1 MRRFVSGKD
10 MTLSRIAYVNWQY
23 LLHSAASI
31 HIEDRGYQFSD
42 AVYEVIMFV
51 AGSPLDMEPHL
62 DRLDN
67 SLAELEI
74 TQPMVRSALRQV
86 IMEVVRRNRLQNGI
100 VYLQVSRGVAP
111 RDHAFPSANVS
122 PALVMTAKRLDF
134 AKIRDL
140 QNSGVEVKTVP
151 ENRWRRP
158 DIKSVSLLGNVL
170 AKESAK
176 IDGAY
181 EAWFIDQAGLVTEGT
196 STNAWIVTS
205 DDLLIT
211 RQLDQAILPGITR
224 AALFSVAAELALEVK
239 EQAFS
244 IKDALSAKE
253 AFLTSST
260 NFVMPVIS
268 IDGRPIG
275 RREPGHVSKKLVD
288 AYWRYVEEATADN
301 AR

>member
-1 MRRFVSGKD
+1 
-10 MTLSRIAYVNWQY
+10 MTLSRIAYVNGQY
-23 LLHSAASI
+23 LPHSAASI

-67 SLAELEI
+67 SLAELAI
-74 TQPMVRSALRQV
+74 TQPMVRSALRRV

-111 RDHAFPSANVS
+111 RDHAFPSANVN
-122 PALVMTAKRLDF
+122 PALVMTANRLDF

-140 QNSGVEVKTVP
+140 QNSGVGVKSVP
-151 ENRWRRP
+151 EIRWRRP

-170 AKESAK
+170 AKESART
-176 IDGAY
+176 DGAY
-181 EAWFIDQAGLVTEGT
+181 EAWFVDQAGLVTEGT

-205 DDLLIT
+205 DDALIT

-239 EQAFS
+239 QQAFS
-244 IKDALSAKE
+244 IKDALSAEE

-275 RREPGHVSKKLVD
+275 RREPGDVSKKLVD
-288 AYWRYVEEATADN
+288 AYWRYVEVATGDDAG
-301 AR
+301 

>member
-10 MTLSRIAYVNWQY
+10 MALSRIAYVNGQY
-23 LLHSAASI
+23 LPHSAASI

-67 SLAELEI
+67 SLAELAI
-74 TQPMVRSALRQV
+74 RKPMVRPALRRV
-86 IMEVVRRNRLQNGI
+86 IMEIVRRNRLQNGI

-111 RDHAFPSANVS
+111 RDHAFPSANVN

-140 QNSGVEVKTVP
+140 QSSGVGVKTVP
-151 ENRWRRP
+151 EIRWRRP

-170 AKESAK
+170 AKESART
-176 IDGAY
+176 DGAY

-205 DDLLIT
+205 EDALIT

-244 IKDALSAKE
+244 VKDALSAKE

-268 IDGRPIG
+268 IDGTPIG
-275 RREPGHVSKKLVD
+275 WPEPGHVSKKLVD
-288 AYWRYVEEATADN
+288 AYWRYVEMATADD

>member
-1 MRRFVSGKD
+1 
-10 MTLSRIAYVNWQY
+10 MTLSRIAYVNGQY
-23 LLHSAASI
+23 LPHSAASI

-67 SLAELEI
+67 SLAELAI
-74 TQPMVRSALRQV
+74 TQPMVRSALRRV

-100 VYLQVSRGVAP
+100 VYLQISRGVAP

-134 AKIRDL
+134 VKIREL
-140 QNSGVEVKTVP
+140 QNRGVGVKTVP
-151 ENRWRRP
+151 EIRWRRP

-170 AKESAK
+170 AKESART
-176 IDGAY
+176 DGAY

-196 STNAWIVTS
+196 STNAWIVTP
-205 DDLLIT
+205 DDAVIT

-268 IDGRPIG
+268 IDGTPIG
-275 RREPGHVSKKLVD
+275 QREPGDVSKKLVD
-288 AYWRYVEEATADN
+288 AYWRYVEVATADN

>member
-1 MRRFVSGKD
+1 M
-10 MTLSRIAYVNWQY
+10 I
-23 LLHSAASI
+23 
-31 HIEDRGYQFSD
+31 
-42 AVYEVIMFV
+42 
-51 AGSPLDMEPHL
+51 
-62 DRLDN
+62 
-67 SLAELEI
+67 
-74 TQPMVRSALRQV
+74 RSALRRV

-111 RDHAFPSANVS
+111 RDHAFPSASVN
-122 PALVMTAKRLDF
+122 PALVMTANRLDF

-140 QNSGVEVKTVP
+140 QNSGVGVKSVP
-151 ENRWRRP
+151 EIRWRRP

-170 AKESAK
+170 AKESART
-176 IDGAY
+176 DGAY
-181 EAWFIDQAGLVTEGT
+181 EAWFVDQAGLVTEGT

-205 DDLLIT
+205 DDALIT

-239 EQAFS
+239 QQAFS
-244 IKDALSAKE
+244 IKDALSAEE

-275 RREPGHVSKKLVD
+275 RREPGDVSKKLVE
-288 AYWRYVEEATADN
+288 AYWRYVEVATADD